1 VPPLSQI
8 QIINSYSNNG
18 TFYFIGQLYGKLS
31 EKESLRRKRKGDE
44 VGEEVIRIL

>member
-31 EKESLRRKRKGDE
+31 EKESLRKRREMRKRRE
-44 VGEEVIRIL
+44 RREMR